1 MTISKSLIDMYLG
14 YFQAKGEAA
23 LKVICNLSIPSMVFL
38 EAYKKLEPIE
48 KMPEKEK
55 KEMKQYVIE
64 NFPNKTIEQK
74 LDICKIVYTIGTL
87 L

>member
-1 MTISKSLIDMYLG
+1 MI
-14 YFQAKGEAA
+14 
-23 LKVICNLSIPSMVFL
+23 FL

-48 KMPEKEK
+48 KMPDKEK

-64 NFPNKTIEQK
+64 NFPDKTTEQK
-74 LDICKIVYTIGTL
+74 LNICRIVYTIGTL